1 MVFGRSQAVAAIVY
15 DRCDAWVDPRRRSK
29 PCLSIAWGEVLRLN
43 AVTILFGALMASSF
57 PSKVKHEAVSLTGP
71 APRPAA
77 AQEAVSVPEFVSL
90 INLSEFLL
98 AAEDNA
104 AVSPGARE
112 ASEVLSAKFA
122 GPAPVSH
129 SNTEFF
135 HAVVQK
141 ASVTPTVLDAP
152 VDPKSLPR
160 VAALSEGQAV
170 PDPGP
175 GLAQQAVETVKP
187 EAAAEP
193 RKAEIANS
201 VVRPKTRGHRHTGH
215 IRARSAKL
223 SLARQRGRRPTPS
236 PTSSNATSPKKISA
250 FDRLVGF
257 LGLSPDPML
266 SH

>member
-1 MVFGRSQAVAAIVY
+1 
-15 DRCDAWVDPRRRSK
+15 
-29 PCLSIAWGEVLRLN
+29 
-43 AVTILFGALMASSF
+43 MASSF

-77 AQEAVSVPEFVSL
+77 VQEPVSVPEFVSL

-112 ASEVLSAKFA
+112 AAEVLSAKFA

-129 SNTEFF
+129 SNTEFL

-141 ASVTPTVLDAP
+141 ASVTPNVLDAP
-152 VDPKSLPR
+152 VDPKSLSR
-160 VAALSEGQAV
+160 VAALSDGQAAPD

-175 GLAQQAVETVKP
+175 GPAQQAVEAAKLK
-187 EAAAEP
+187 AAAEP
-193 RKAEIANS
+193 RKADIENS
-201 VVRPKTRGHRHTGH
+201 VVRPKTRGHRHTRH
-215 IRARSAKL
+215 TRARSAKL
-223 SLARQRGRRPTPS
+223 NSAHQPRHRPTPS
-236 PTSSNATSPKKISA
+236 STSSNATSPKKISA

-257 LGLSPDPML
+257 IGLSPDPML
-266 SH
+266 PH

>member
-1 MVFGRSQAVAAIVY
+1 
-15 DRCDAWVDPRRRSK
+15 
-29 PCLSIAWGEVLRLN
+29 
-43 AVTILFGALMASSF
+43 MASSF

-77 AQEAVSVPEFVSL
+77 VQEPVSVPEFVSL

-104 AVSPGARE
+104 AVSAGARE
-112 ASEVLSAKFA
+112 AAEALSAKFA

-129 SNTEFF
+129 SNTEFL

-141 ASVTPTVLDAP
+141 ASVTPNVLDAP
-152 VDPKSLPR
+152 VDPKSLPQ
-160 VAALSEGQAV
+160 VAALSEGQAA

-175 GLAQQAVETVKP
+175 EPAQQALETATP
-187 EAAAEP
+187 EVTAEP
-193 RKAEIANS
+193 RKAETANS
-201 VVRPKTRGHRHTGH
+201 VVRPKVRAPRHARRTRE
-215 IRARSAKL
+215 RSVKL
-223 SLARQRGRRPTPS
+223 SSAHQQRHLPRPNS
-236 PTSSNATSPKKISA
+236 TSSNATSPKKISG
-250 FDRLVGF
+250 FERLVGF